1 MTGTNQNF
9 ARYEALC
16 QNLRIE
22 LIDLLHQKGTGHPG
36 GSLSCCEILT
46 VLYFLK
52 ANISPQ
58 NLKDPARDKIV
69 LSKGHAAPMLYLL
82 LAEKGFLPKEEL
94 KTLRQIDS
102 RLQGHPCAEKLPG
115 VEISS
120 GPLGLAY
127 SAALGL
133 TLGDRLQGNNGSYV
147 YAILGDGELNEGI
160 IWETAMSASK
170 FQADHLIT
178 IVEYN
183 HVQLDGTTQQIMP
196 MPELSQKWRAF
207 GYHVIC
213 CDGHQ
218 LEQLCEAIDGAK
230 QHRGQ
235 PTVILADTVKGKG
248 VSFME
253 GQNIWH
259 GKPIGEEE
267 YQKAIAELRGDKDGT
282 SNS

>member
-94 KTLRQIDS
+94 K
-102 RLQGHPCAEKLPG
+102 
-115 VEISS
+115 S

-178 IVEYN
+178 IVDYN